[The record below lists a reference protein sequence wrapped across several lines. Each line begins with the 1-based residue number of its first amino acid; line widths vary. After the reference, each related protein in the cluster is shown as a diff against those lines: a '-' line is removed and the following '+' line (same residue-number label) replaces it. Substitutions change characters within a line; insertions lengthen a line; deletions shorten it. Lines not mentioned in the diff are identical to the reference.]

1 MEQLIS
7 LIAPYIPVAC
17 WPLILVIGLYF
28 IINNQRKSTKDVR
41 DKDSEEMKTRMALM
55 ENELKRLKDLD
66 LETKLAQIL
75 TDLQWLKER
84 FKDK

>member
-7 LIAPYIPVAC
+7 LIAPYIPAAC
-17 WPLILVIGLYF
+17 WPLVLVAGLYF
-28 IINNQRKSTKDVR
+28 IINKQRKDTKDVR
-41 DKDSEEMKTRMALM
+41 DKDSDEMKTKIAIM
-55 ENELKRLKDLD
+55 ENEIQRLKDLD

-84 FKDK
+84 FKD